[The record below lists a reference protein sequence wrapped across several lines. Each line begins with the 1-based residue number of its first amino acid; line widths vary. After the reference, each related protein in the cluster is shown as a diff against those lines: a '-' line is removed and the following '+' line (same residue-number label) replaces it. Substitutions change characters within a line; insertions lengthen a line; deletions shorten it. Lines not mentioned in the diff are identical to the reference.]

1 MPINASFPRP
11 DGPKS
16 LLHFVEAGSPQAR
29 PLVLLVG
36 LGMRLEEW
44 PQPWI
49 DHLAQRRRVI
59 RIDNRDAGGSPQYRI
74 IEYRTGK
81 GQLQGQDSGRA
92 AHAAGYTLFD
102 MRDDVLDV
110 LDHLGVTEFDLAGFS
125 MGGLISQLIA
135 AKAGARVGKYVQKV
149 SKLWLR
155 HSQSQK
161 DALRRIARLFV
172 APSDDAALRQIL
184 IEDAVYYSAGTLT
197 KTDELAAEIETVV
210 TAGYSYGG
218 ASRHGLAVLGTP
230 NRTDQL
236 KSIKAQT
243 LVLHGD
249 ADPCIDPRRG
259 QRAAELIPNAELEL
273 LSGVGHILDD
283 DMLNLAAEFLLSAG
297 LKEN

>member
-1 MPINASFPRP
+1 
-11 DGPKS
+11 
-16 LLHFVEAGSPQAR
+16 
-29 PLVLLVG
+29 VLLVG

-49 DHLAQRRRVI
+49 DHLAQSRRVI
-59 RIDNRDAGGSPQYRI
+59 RIDNRDAGGSPHYGPPEDNVATDI
-74 IEYRTGK
+74 W
-81 GQLQGQDSGRA
+81 LQQDSERA

-135 AKAGARVGKYVQKV
+135 AKAGARVGKYVQLASGDGTNQV
-149 SKLWLR
+149 GS
-155 HSQSQK
+155 HK

-259 QRAAELIPNAELEL
+259 RHAAELIPNAELEL